1 MCLYWESDMNP
12 LNTEQIVTTL
22 FAHRGR
28 LSAAIWLIVR
38 DVHLAE
44 DVFQEVAIK
53 ASSQTELFQNASHLL
68 SWSHVTARNAALNL
82 LRSRKKHGAS
92 LDESILEQLEAEWA
106 NDGSTVDQRIDALQ
120 ECLAALPQESRDALT
135 LRYAE
140 GRTCQEVAACLGL
153 KLDATY
159 QRISRLHLALRQC
172 VERKFFN
179 ANPSNA

>member
-1 MCLYWESDMNP
+1 MIFMHTD
-12 LNTEQIVTTL
+12 QIVATL

-38 DVHLAE
+38 DVHLTE

-53 ASSQTELFQNASHLL
+53 ASSQLNEFQNVSHLL
-68 SWSHVTARNAALNL
+68 SWSHVCARNVAFNL
-82 LRSRKKHGAS
+82 LRSRKKHMAS
-92 LDESILEQLEAEWA
+92 LDESILLQLEAEWTNEGVA
-106 NDGSTVDQRIDALQ
+106 VDQRIDALQ
-120 ECLAALPQESRDALT
+120 ECLSALPQDSRDVLT

-140 GRTCQEVAACLGL
+140 GRSCQEVAVRLGL

-172 VERKFFN
+172 VERKFSN

>member
-1 MCLYWESDMNP
+1 MNFMDSD
-12 LNTEQIVTTL
+12 QIVTTL

-53 ASSQTELFQNASHLL
+53 ASSQPNQFQNASHLL
-68 SWSHVTARNAALNL
+68 SWSHVCARNAALNL
-82 LRSRKKHGAS
+82 LRSRKKHMAS
-92 LDESILEQLEAEWA
+92 LDESILEQLDSEWA
-106 NDGSTVDQRIDALQ
+106 NDGNNVDQRIDALQ
-120 ECLAALPQESRDALT
+120 ECLSALPQESRDALT

-140 GRTCQEVAACLGL
+140 GRSCQEVAVSLGL
-153 KLDATY
+153 KLDVTY
-159 QRISRLHLALRQC
+159 QRISRLHIALRQC
-172 VERKFFN
+172 VERKFSN

>member
-1 MCLYWESDMNP
+1 MHFMDSD
-12 LNTEQIVTTL
+12 QIVTTL

-53 ASSQTELFQNASHLL
+53 ATSQTDQFQSASHLL
-68 SWSHVTARNAALNL
+68 SWSHVCARNAALNL
-82 LRSRKKHGAS
+82 LRSRKKHMVS
-92 LDESILEQLEAEWA
+92 LDESIIEQLEVEWA
-106 NDGSTVDQRIDALQ
+106 NEGAAVDQRIDALQ
-120 ECLAALPQESRDALT
+120 ECLAALPQESRDALR

-140 GRTCQEVAACLGL
+140 GRTCQEVAARLGL

-172 VERKFFN
+172 VERKFSN
-179 ANPSNA
+179 ANPTNA